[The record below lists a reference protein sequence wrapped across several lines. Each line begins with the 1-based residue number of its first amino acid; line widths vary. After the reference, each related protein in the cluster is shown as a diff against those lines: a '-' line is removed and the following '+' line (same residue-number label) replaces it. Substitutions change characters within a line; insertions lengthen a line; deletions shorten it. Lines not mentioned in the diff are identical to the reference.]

1 MALRYKGRSASM
13 LNPNDEL
20 MRKQSLIVSSAFGVA
35 CSSIVLPYYT
45 MSALVGPVTEEFGW
59 ARSDMLLSLAFSS
72 GLGALVAPI
81 VGILIDRY
89 GARRIA
95 LPGLAGLAAGFALAS
110 MVDGQLWLMYLAY
123 AVMAIFGGG
132 TIPVTW
138 SRAITTNFSE
148 RRGLALGIALSGT
161 GVCGAFAPNYA
172 VWLTDQYGWR
182 VAYLGLAALPL
193 LIAGPV
199 VFTWFHPD
207 KPDPTESPT
216 GAANQLELD
225 RAWGYTLGQALG
237 QYKYWALLLSIFAI
251 YMAVSGLVPNLI
263 PALTEGDA
271 MSRAEAAS
279 VVGFFGGAIVVGR
292 LLIGYL
298 VDRYWAPG
306 VAALTLCLPVVG
318 SLILAGSPDYLLAVV
333 AVVMI
338 GVAAGAEL
346 DLMAFLAAQ
355 YFGLRHYAKIYAL
368 LYAALAICSGSSSW
382 IFGKIFEATQ
392 SYDLAF
398 QLGAILF
405 GLGAL
410 LVLPM
415 GRYPAPAQRS
425 TASVGT
431 G

>member
-1 MALRYKGRSASM
+1 MRDGTAPRM
-13 LNPNDEL
+13 LDRNDEL
-20 MRKQSLIVSSAFGVA
+20 RLKQSLIVSSAFGVA

-59 ARSDMLLSLAFSS
+59 SRSDMLLCLAFSS
-72 GLGALVAPI
+72 GLGAAVAPI
-81 VGILIDRY
+81 VGVLIDRF

-95 LPGLAGLAAGFALAS
+95 LPGLIGLGAGFALAS
-110 MVDGQLWLMYLAY
+110 QVDGQLWLMYTAY

-138 SRAITTNFSE
+138 SRAITTNFAK

-161 GVCGAFAPNYA
+161 GVCGAFAPNYT
-172 VWLTDQYGWR
+172 VWLSDEFGWR

-193 LIAGPV
+193 FLAAPI

-207 KPDPTESPT
+207 KSANNSANGEPTE
-216 GAANQLELD
+216 LD
-225 RAWGYTLGQALG
+225 LQNAWGYTLGEALG
-237 QYKYWALLLSIFAI
+237 QYRYWALLLSIFAI

-271 MSRAEAAS
+271 MSRTDAAS

-306 VAALTLCLPVVG
+306 VAALTLCLPVIG
-318 SLILAGSPDYLLAVV
+318 SIILIGTPDYPLAVL

-338 GVAAGAEL
+338 GLAAGAEL

-355 YFGLRHYAKIYAL
+355 YFGLRHYAKIYSL

-382 IFGKIFEATQ
+382 IFGKIYESTQ
-392 SYDLAF
+392 SYSLAF
-398 QLGAILF
+398 QIGAVLF
-405 GLGAL
+405 AVGAV
-410 LVLPM
+410 LVLTM
-415 GRYPAPAQRS
+415 GRYPEQSRIAAP
-425 TASVGT
+425 
-431 G
+431 